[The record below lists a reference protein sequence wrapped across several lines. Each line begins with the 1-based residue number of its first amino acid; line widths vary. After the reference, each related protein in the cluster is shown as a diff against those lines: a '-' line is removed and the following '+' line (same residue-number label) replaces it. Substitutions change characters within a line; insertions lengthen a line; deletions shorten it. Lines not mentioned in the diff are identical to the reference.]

1 MKVAGFGEILLR
13 LSTKKGIL
21 ISNANEFNINYGGG
35 EANALIS
42 LSRFGIKTR
51 AITKVSN
58 DSIGDAI
65 IRYLNEN
72 SVDTS
77 FVTRGSKRTPIY
89 FLEAGS
95 GNRSSKVIYDRK
107 DSNFSSITEEDINIE
122 EVLKDIDIFH
132 FSGVTLAIS
141 EEVRKLV
148 LKIIRY
154 CNKNNILVS
163 YDSNYRAKMWTLE
176 SARIA
181 TKEILPYVNILSA
194 GILDAENILNMGCDL
209 SDEYEKLNYYY
220 KEISKIRKMPGV
232 MENILSNKDEEE
244 ELIKEK
250 IINRGKNQ
258 YWYVAEENGKVIG
271 LGILMN
277 HGNLRKKHVGV
288 ITLMVNSDYQN
299 KGVGSLLMDKLI
311 NLSESLNIIRL
322 ELCVFR
328 DNYKAINLYK
338 KFGFKEEGIKV
349 KSALKNGEYI
359 DEIMMVRISL

>member
-1 MKVAGFGEILLR
+1 MSLR
-13 LSTKKGIL
+13 I
-21 ISNANEFNINYGGG
+21 
-35 EANALIS
+35 
-42 LSRFGIKTR
+42 RDIK
-51 AITKVSN
+51 I
-58 DSIGDAI
+58 
-65 IRYLNEN
+65 
-72 SVDTS
+72 
-77 FVTRGSKRTPIY
+77 
-89 FLEAGS
+89 
-95 GNRSSKVIYDRK
+95 
-107 DSNFSSITEEDINIE
+107 ED
-122 EVLKDIDIFH
+122 
-132 FSGVTLAIS
+132 
-141 EEVRKLV
+141 
-148 LKIIRY
+148 
-154 CNKNNILVS
+154 
-163 YDSNYRAKMWTLE
+163 
-176 SARIA
+176 
-181 TKEILPYVNILSA
+181 
-194 GILDAENILNMGCDL
+194 
-209 SDEYEKLNYYY
+209 Y

-271 LGILMN
+271 LGILIN

-311 NLSESLNIIRL
+311 NLSESINIIRL

-359 DEIMMVRISL
+359 DEIMMARINL

>member
-1 MKVAGFGEILLR
+1 M
-13 LSTKKGIL
+13 
-21 ISNANEFNINYGGG
+21 N
-35 EANALIS
+35 
-42 LSRFGIKTR
+42 
-51 AITKVSN
+51 
-58 DSIGDAI
+58 
-65 IRYLNEN
+65 
-72 SVDTS
+72 
-77 FVTRGSKRTPIY
+77 
-89 FLEAGS
+89 
-95 GNRSSKVIYDRK
+95 
-107 DSNFSSITEEDINIE
+107 
-122 EVLKDIDIFH
+122 
-132 FSGVTLAIS
+132 
-141 EEVRKLV
+141 
-148 LKIIRY
+148 LKIRDI
-154 CNKNNILVS
+154 KIE
-163 YDSNYRAKMWTLE
+163 D
-176 SARIA
+176 
-181 TKEILPYVNILSA
+181 
-194 GILDAENILNMGCDL
+194 
-209 SDEYEKLNYYY
+209 Y

-338 KFGFKEEGIKV
+338 KFGFKEEGIKI
-349 KSALKNGEYI
+349 KSALKNGEYV
-359 DEIMMVRISL
+359 DEIIMARINL

>member
-1 MKVAGFGEILLR
+1 M
-13 LSTKKGIL
+13 S
-21 ISNANEFNINYGGG
+21 
-35 EANALIS
+35 
-42 LSRFGIKTR
+42 
-51 AITKVSN
+51 
-58 DSIGDAI
+58 
-65 IRYLNEN
+65 
-72 SVDTS
+72 
-77 FVTRGSKRTPIY
+77 
-89 FLEAGS
+89 
-95 GNRSSKVIYDRK
+95 
-107 DSNFSSITEEDINIE
+107 
-122 EVLKDIDIFH
+122 
-132 FSGVTLAIS
+132 
-141 EEVRKLV
+141 
-148 LKIIRY
+148 LKIRDI
-154 CNKNNILVS
+154 KIE
-163 YDSNYRAKMWTLE
+163 D
-176 SARIA
+176 
-181 TKEILPYVNILSA
+181 
-194 GILDAENILNMGCDL
+194 
-209 SDEYEKLNYYY
+209 Y

-244 ELIKEK
+244 ESIKEK
-250 IINRGKNQ
+250 IINMDKNQ

-359 DEIMMVRISL
+359 DEIMMARITL

>member
-1 MKVAGFGEILLR
+1 MNLR
-13 LSTKKGIL
+13 I
-21 ISNANEFNINYGGG
+21 
-35 EANALIS
+35 
-42 LSRFGIKTR
+42 RDIK
-51 AITKVSN
+51 I
-58 DSIGDAI
+58 
-65 IRYLNEN
+65 
-72 SVDTS
+72 
-77 FVTRGSKRTPIY
+77 
-89 FLEAGS
+89 
-95 GNRSSKVIYDRK
+95 
-107 DSNFSSITEEDINIE
+107 ED
-122 EVLKDIDIFH
+122 
-132 FSGVTLAIS
+132 
-141 EEVRKLV
+141 
-148 LKIIRY
+148 
-154 CNKNNILVS
+154 
-163 YDSNYRAKMWTLE
+163 
-176 SARIA
+176 
-181 TKEILPYVNILSA
+181 
-194 GILDAENILNMGCDL
+194 
-209 SDEYEKLNYYY
+209 Y

-258 YWYVAEENGKVIG
+258 YWYIAEEDGKVIG

-299 KGVGSLLMDKLI
+299 KGVGNLLMDKLI

-359 DEIMMVRISL
+359 DEIMIARISL

>member
-1 MKVAGFGEILLR
+1 MSLR
-13 LSTKKGIL
+13 I
-21 ISNANEFNINYGGG
+21 
-35 EANALIS
+35 
-42 LSRFGIKTR
+42 RDIK
-51 AITKVSN
+51 I
-58 DSIGDAI
+58 
-65 IRYLNEN
+65 
-72 SVDTS
+72 
-77 FVTRGSKRTPIY
+77 
-89 FLEAGS
+89 
-95 GNRSSKVIYDRK
+95 
-107 DSNFSSITEEDINIE
+107 ED
-122 EVLKDIDIFH
+122 
-132 FSGVTLAIS
+132 
-141 EEVRKLV
+141 
-148 LKIIRY
+148 
-154 CNKNNILVS
+154 
-163 YDSNYRAKMWTLE
+163 
-176 SARIA
+176 
-181 TKEILPYVNILSA
+181 
-194 GILDAENILNMGCDL
+194 
-209 SDEYEKLNYYY
+209 Y

-299 KGVGSLLMDKLI
+299 KGVGSLLMYKLI

-359 DEIMMVRISL
+359 DEFMMARINL

>member
-1 MKVAGFGEILLR
+1 MSLR
-13 LSTKKGIL
+13 I
-21 ISNANEFNINYGGG
+21 
-35 EANALIS
+35 
-42 LSRFGIKTR
+42 RDIK
-51 AITKVSN
+51 I
-58 DSIGDAI
+58 
-65 IRYLNEN
+65 
-72 SVDTS
+72 
-77 FVTRGSKRTPIY
+77 
-89 FLEAGS
+89 
-95 GNRSSKVIYDRK
+95 
-107 DSNFSSITEEDINIE
+107 ED
-122 EVLKDIDIFH
+122 
-132 FSGVTLAIS
+132 
-141 EEVRKLV
+141 
-148 LKIIRY
+148 
-154 CNKNNILVS
+154 
-163 YDSNYRAKMWTLE
+163 
-176 SARIA
+176 
-181 TKEILPYVNILSA
+181 
-194 GILDAENILNMGCDL
+194 
-209 SDEYEKLNYYY
+209 Y
-220 KEISKIRKMPGV
+220 KEISKIRKMPRV

-250 IINRGKNQ
+250 IINRGKNP

-359 DEIMMVRISL
+359 DEIMMARISL

>member
-1 MKVAGFGEILLR
+1 MSLR
-13 LSTKKGIL
+13 I
-21 ISNANEFNINYGGG
+21 
-35 EANALIS
+35 
-42 LSRFGIKTR
+42 RDIK
-51 AITKVSN
+51 I
-58 DSIGDAI
+58 
-65 IRYLNEN
+65 
-72 SVDTS
+72 
-77 FVTRGSKRTPIY
+77 
-89 FLEAGS
+89 
-95 GNRSSKVIYDRK
+95 
-107 DSNFSSITEEDINIE
+107 ED
-122 EVLKDIDIFH
+122 
-132 FSGVTLAIS
+132 
-141 EEVRKLV
+141 
-148 LKIIRY
+148 
-154 CNKNNILVS
+154 
-163 YDSNYRAKMWTLE
+163 
-176 SARIA
+176 
-181 TKEILPYVNILSA
+181 
-194 GILDAENILNMGCDL
+194 
-209 SDEYEKLNYYY
+209 Y
-220 KEISKIRKMPGV
+220 KEIGKIRKMPGV

-299 KGVGSLLMDKLI
+299 KGIGSLLMDKLI

-359 DEIMMVRISL
+359 DEIMMARISL

>member
-1 MKVAGFGEILLR
+1 MSLR
-13 LSTKKGIL
+13 I
-21 ISNANEFNINYGGG
+21 
-35 EANALIS
+35 
-42 LSRFGIKTR
+42 RDIK
-51 AITKVSN
+51 I
-58 DSIGDAI
+58 
-65 IRYLNEN
+65 
-72 SVDTS
+72 
-77 FVTRGSKRTPIY
+77 
-89 FLEAGS
+89 
-95 GNRSSKVIYDRK
+95 
-107 DSNFSSITEEDINIE
+107 ED
-122 EVLKDIDIFH
+122 
-132 FSGVTLAIS
+132 
-141 EEVRKLV
+141 
-148 LKIIRY
+148 
-154 CNKNNILVS
+154 
-163 YDSNYRAKMWTLE
+163 
-176 SARIA
+176 
-181 TKEILPYVNILSA
+181 
-194 GILDAENILNMGCDL
+194 
-209 SDEYEKLNYYY
+209 Y

-349 KSALKNGEYI
+349 KSALKNGEYV
-359 DEIMMVRISL
+359 DEIMMARISL

>member
-1 MKVAGFGEILLR
+1 MSLR
-13 LSTKKGIL
+13 I
-21 ISNANEFNINYGGG
+21 
-35 EANALIS
+35 
-42 LSRFGIKTR
+42 RDIK
-51 AITKVSN
+51 I
-58 DSIGDAI
+58 
-65 IRYLNEN
+65 
-72 SVDTS
+72 
-77 FVTRGSKRTPIY
+77 
-89 FLEAGS
+89 
-95 GNRSSKVIYDRK
+95 
-107 DSNFSSITEEDINIE
+107 ED
-122 EVLKDIDIFH
+122 
-132 FSGVTLAIS
+132 
-141 EEVRKLV
+141 
-148 LKIIRY
+148 
-154 CNKNNILVS
+154 
-163 YDSNYRAKMWTLE
+163 
-176 SARIA
+176 
-181 TKEILPYVNILSA
+181 
-194 GILDAENILNMGCDL
+194 
-209 SDEYEKLNYYY
+209 Y

-299 KGVGSLLMDKLI
+299 KGIGSLLMDKLI

-359 DEIMMVRISL
+359 DEIMMARISL

>member
-1 MKVAGFGEILLR
+1 MSLR
-13 LSTKKGIL
+13 I
-21 ISNANEFNINYGGG
+21 
-35 EANALIS
+35 
-42 LSRFGIKTR
+42 RDIK
-51 AITKVSN
+51 I
-58 DSIGDAI
+58 
-65 IRYLNEN
+65 
-72 SVDTS
+72 
-77 FVTRGSKRTPIY
+77 
-89 FLEAGS
+89 
-95 GNRSSKVIYDRK
+95 
-107 DSNFSSITEEDINIE
+107 ED
-122 EVLKDIDIFH
+122 
-132 FSGVTLAIS
+132 
-141 EEVRKLV
+141 
-148 LKIIRY
+148 
-154 CNKNNILVS
+154 
-163 YDSNYRAKMWTLE
+163 
-176 SARIA
+176 
-181 TKEILPYVNILSA
+181 
-194 GILDAENILNMGCDL
+194 
-209 SDEYEKLNYYY
+209 Y

-299 KGVGSLLMDKLI
+299 KGIGSLLMDKLI

-338 KFGFKEEGIKV
+338 KFGFKEEVIKV

-359 DEIMMVRISL
+359 DEIMMARISL

>member
-1 MKVAGFGEILLR
+1 MSLR
-13 LSTKKGIL
+13 I
-21 ISNANEFNINYGGG
+21 
-35 EANALIS
+35 
-42 LSRFGIKTR
+42 RDIK
-51 AITKVSN
+51 I
-58 DSIGDAI
+58 
-65 IRYLNEN
+65 
-72 SVDTS
+72 
-77 FVTRGSKRTPIY
+77 
-89 FLEAGS
+89 
-95 GNRSSKVIYDRK
+95 
-107 DSNFSSITEEDINIE
+107 ED
-122 EVLKDIDIFH
+122 
-132 FSGVTLAIS
+132 
-141 EEVRKLV
+141 
-148 LKIIRY
+148 
-154 CNKNNILVS
+154 
-163 YDSNYRAKMWTLE
+163 
-176 SARIA
+176 
-181 TKEILPYVNILSA
+181 
-194 GILDAENILNMGCDL
+194 
-209 SDEYEKLNYYY
+209 Y

-338 KFGFKEEGIKV
+338 KFGFTEEGIKV
-349 KSALKNGEYI
+349 KSALKNGEYV
-359 DEIMMVRISL
+359 DEIMMARISL

>member
-1 MKVAGFGEILLR
+1 MNLR
-13 LSTKKGIL
+13 I
-21 ISNANEFNINYGGG
+21 
-35 EANALIS
+35 
-42 LSRFGIKTR
+42 RDIK
-51 AITKVSN
+51 I
-58 DSIGDAI
+58 
-65 IRYLNEN
+65 
-72 SVDTS
+72 
-77 FVTRGSKRTPIY
+77 
-89 FLEAGS
+89 
-95 GNRSSKVIYDRK
+95 
-107 DSNFSSITEEDINIE
+107 ED
-122 EVLKDIDIFH
+122 
-132 FSGVTLAIS
+132 
-141 EEVRKLV
+141 
-148 LKIIRY
+148 
-154 CNKNNILVS
+154 
-163 YDSNYRAKMWTLE
+163 
-176 SARIA
+176 
-181 TKEILPYVNILSA
+181 
-194 GILDAENILNMGCDL
+194 
-209 SDEYEKLNYYY
+209 Y

-258 YWYVAEENGKVIG
+258 YWYIAEEDGKVIG

-359 DEIMMVRISL
+359 DEIMIARISL

>member
-1 MKVAGFGEILLR
+1 MSLR
-13 LSTKKGIL
+13 I
-21 ISNANEFNINYGGG
+21 
-35 EANALIS
+35 
-42 LSRFGIKTR
+42 RDIK
-51 AITKVSN
+51 I
-58 DSIGDAI
+58 
-65 IRYLNEN
+65 
-72 SVDTS
+72 
-77 FVTRGSKRTPIY
+77 
-89 FLEAGS
+89 
-95 GNRSSKVIYDRK
+95 
-107 DSNFSSITEEDINIE
+107 ED
-122 EVLKDIDIFH
+122 
-132 FSGVTLAIS
+132 
-141 EEVRKLV
+141 
-148 LKIIRY
+148 
-154 CNKNNILVS
+154 
-163 YDSNYRAKMWTLE
+163 
-176 SARIA
+176 
-181 TKEILPYVNILSA
+181 
-194 GILDAENILNMGCDL
+194 
-209 SDEYEKLNYYY
+209 Y

-288 ITLMVNSDYQN
+288 ITLMVNSYYQN
-299 KGVGSLLMDKLI
+299 KGIGSLLMDKLI

-359 DEIMMVRISL
+359 DEIMMARISLYI

>member
-1 MKVAGFGEILLR
+1 MSLR
-13 LSTKKGIL
+13 I
-21 ISNANEFNINYGGG
+21 
-35 EANALIS
+35 
-42 LSRFGIKTR
+42 RDIK
-51 AITKVSN
+51 I
-58 DSIGDAI
+58 
-65 IRYLNEN
+65 
-72 SVDTS
+72 
-77 FVTRGSKRTPIY
+77 
-89 FLEAGS
+89 
-95 GNRSSKVIYDRK
+95 
-107 DSNFSSITEEDINIE
+107 ED
-122 EVLKDIDIFH
+122 
-132 FSGVTLAIS
+132 
-141 EEVRKLV
+141 
-148 LKIIRY
+148 
-154 CNKNNILVS
+154 
-163 YDSNYRAKMWTLE
+163 
-176 SARIA
+176 
-181 TKEILPYVNILSA
+181 
-194 GILDAENILNMGCDL
+194 
-209 SDEYEKLNYYY
+209 Y

-359 DEIMMVRISL
+359 DEIMMARISL